1 MNALAYPSAA
11 LFGLAMANSLA
22 VVKATL
28 RQVHGAATIDDGVS
42 GDYLVNEMTR
52 VAERLETLVEP
63 GIGWCSKLSPGR
75 RWRLGCSP
83 RLSMSNCASIASIR
97 VDPRSRP

>member
-1 MNALAYPSAA
+1 
-11 LFGLAMANSLA
+11 MAVQHSLA

-52 VAERLETLVEP
+52 VVERLETLVEP
-63 GIGWCSKLSPGR
+63 GIGWCSKPSPGR